1 MCQQGYNFIS
11 GNLKHAQRGYPKNNN
26 KLTMLHWFTG
36 PYKLIT
42 IIFEYL
48 LLNINNLQ
56 ITMHATRVHYTIHT
70 YDSCVHNLI
79 FCNGTHLMLIKNITS
94 RYVFSGIC
102 KCSLIA
108 WNYFLRM
115 AEQHSCYMVCS
126 CRSSYSLH
134 SLVYIFQHMWMKKC
148 KNCACWWIGDVHPL
162 TLQFLFTL
170 SVDAYVLILKYYN
183 VVPSHG
189 CRKQVT
195 FKKNPFFHF
204 PL

>member
-1 MCQQGYNFIS
+1 MI
-11 GNLKHAQRGYPKNNN
+11 
-26 KLTMLHWFTG
+26 HWTLQT
-36 PYKLIT
+36 LIT

-70 YDSCVHNLI
+70 YDICVHNLI
-79 FCNGTHLMLIKNITS
+79 FCNGTHVMLTKNISST
-94 RYVFSGIC
+94 YVFSGIC

-134 SLVYIFQHMWMKKC
+134 SLVYIYSSICECRSVRIVPVCGLETCTSDTAIF
-148 KNCACWWIGDVHPL
+148 
-162 TLQFLFTL
+162 FTL

-183 VVPSHG
+183 VVPSAW
-189 CRKQVT
+189 KD
-195 FKKNPFFHF
+195 
-204 PL
+204 